1 MQYLYMQSFIYDKD
15 DPEIQWGKDDFKI
28 HHICIIIHTHTSILS
43 KFSGL
48 SAEKLCILLYVI

>member
-1 MQYLYMQSFIYDKD
+1 MQSFIYDKD